1 MLILDM
7 LGDDGVIDGQGLVW
21 WNWFSSHSL
30 NYSRPHLVE
39 FEDSQYVVVSN
50 LTFLNTPAYNIHPV
64 YCRYA
69 TTTSDQFLLPLLIVF
84 TLLICPFADCQRI
97 CIEYKFFMCSNVYV
111 YNISVYAP
119 SESPYT
125 VGIVPGLLCFFNF
138 QHPHCYF
145 V

>member
-1 MLILDM
+1 MLILDV

-69 TTTSDQFLLPLLIVF
+69 ITTRDQFLLPQLVLF
-84 TLLICPFADCQRI
+84 TLLICLFADCQRI
-97 CIEYKFFMCSNVYV
+97 CIEYKFFPCAVTSMSTT
-111 YNISVYAP
+111 SL
-119 SESPYT
+119 SLH
-125 VGIVPGLLCFFNF
+125 LLNLPT
-138 QHPHCYF
+138 QLE
-145 V
+145 